1 MMLCQQITEHKEK
14 VASLNYDD
22 KGIQQTLMRRQAKYT
37 CVNDQ
42 LRGHTDR
49 IVALFFFWCF
59 VDLNFVLVYK
69 NTKKRISQYPVIV
82 TSA

>member
-1 MMLCQQITEHKEK
+1 MGSCPDTDIDPPL

-22 KGIQQTLMRRQAKYT
+22 KGIQQTLMRRQAKYI

-59 VDLNFVLVYK
+59 CGPQLCLGL
-69 NTKKRISQYPVIV
+69 
-82 TSA
+82 